1 MSSKKI
7 IIFIIALILLVFSIL
22 LISDDLFSPYVS
34 FNEAKNMP
42 GKNLQVIGKRSA
54 NSPVEHND
62 EGFKFTLVD
71 DKEDTLN
78 AFHKGVKPLNFE
90 HADQVVLIGKYS
102 AEKQLFEADKV
113 LTKCPSKYEKEN
125 K

>member
-1 MSSKKI
+1 MSSKRI
-7 IIFIIALILLVFSIL
+7 IIFIIALVLLVFSIL

-42 GKNLQVIGKRSA
+42 GKNLQVIGKRPA
-54 NSPVEHND
+54 DSPVEHSD
-62 EGFKFTLVD
+62 EGFKFTLAD
-71 DKEDTLN
+71 DKGDKLI

-125 K
+125 N

>member
-7 IIFIIALILLVFSIL
+7 IIFTAALILLVFSIL

-34 FNEAKNMP
+34 FEEAKGMP
-42 GKNLQVIGKRSA
+42 GKNLQVIGKRLADST
-54 NSPVEHND
+54 VEHDDN
-62 EGFKFTLVD
+62 GFKFTLVEEKGD
-71 DKEDTLN
+71 RLI
-78 AFHKGVKPLNFE
+78 AYHKGVKPLNFE

-113 LTKCPSKYEKEN
+113 LTKCPSKYEKETN
-125 K
+125 

>member
-7 IIFIIALILLVFSIL
+7 IIFIAALVLLVFSIL

-34 FNEAKNMP
+34 FETAREKA
-42 GKNLQVIGKRSA
+42 GKNVQVIGKRIA
-54 NSPVEHND
+54 DSPVVHND
-62 EGFKFTLVD
+62 QGFTFTLTEEEG
-71 DKEDTLN
+71 DKIT

-125 K
+125 N